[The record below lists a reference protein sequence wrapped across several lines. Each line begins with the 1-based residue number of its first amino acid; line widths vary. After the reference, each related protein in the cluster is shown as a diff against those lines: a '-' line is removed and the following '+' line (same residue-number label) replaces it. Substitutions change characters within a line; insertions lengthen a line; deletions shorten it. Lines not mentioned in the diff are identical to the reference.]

1 MLYDD
6 VNVTRTVDLNAD
18 AGEAF
23 GHWRVADEG
32 ALFPYLTSV
41 NLACGFHAGDPLTMQ
56 RSVRLAKRSGVQV
69 GAHPGFPDLV
79 GFGRR
84 DLAASP
90 EEVYTDVLY
99 QLGALAA
106 FLGAEGLPMHHVKA
120 HGALYFKMMREP
132 ETARAVAE
140 AVATFDATLP
150 LVVLAGAGGQVMQ
163 EQASALGLRVVTEAF
178 PDRAYLADGRLAPR
192 TLEGAVL
199 DDPDT
204 IAERAVKMATG
215 APLSALDGGRVVLE
229 ADTLCLHGDHPRAA
243 QNAEAVRRALA
254 EAAVKVRAF

>member
-1 MLYDD
+1 MKRDSK
-6 VNVTRTVDLNAD
+6 TVDLNAD

-23 GHWRVADEG
+23 GHWRVADED
-32 ALFPYLTSV
+32 ALFPSLTSV

-56 RSVRLAKRSGVQV
+56 RSVWRAKRFGVAV

-90 EEVYTDVLY
+90 GETCADVLY

-106 FLGAEGLPMHHVKA
+106 FLRAEGMTLHHVKA

-132 ETARAVAE
+132 ETARAVAA
-140 AVATFDATLP
+140 AVATFDAALP

-163 EQASALGLRVVTEAF
+163 TQAAALGLRVVTEAF
-178 PDRAYLADGRLAPR
+178 PDRAYLRDGRLAPR
-192 TLEGAVL
+192 TAAGAL
-199 DDPDT
+199 LSDSDR

-215 APLSALDGGRVVLE
+215 APLDALDGGSVVLG
-229 ADTLCLHGDHPRAA
+229 ADTLCLHGDHPQAVRNA
-243 QNAEAVRRALA
+243 QTVRRALA
-254 EAAVKVRAF
+254 EAEIAVRAF

>member
-1 MLYDD
+1 M
-6 VNVTRTVDLNAD
+6 NVTRAVDLNAD

-23 GHWRVADEG
+23 GHWRVADED
-32 ALFPYLTSV
+32 ALFPSLTST

-56 RSVRLAKRSGVQV
+56 RSVWRAKRFGVAV

-90 EEVYTDVLY
+90 EEVRADVLY

-106 FLGAEGLPMHHVKA
+106 FLRAEGMTMHHVKA

-140 AVATFDATLP
+140 AVATFDAGLP
-150 LVVLAGAGGQVMQ
+150 LVVLAGAGGAVMQ
-163 EQASALGLRVVTEAF
+163 TEAAATGLRVVTEAF
-178 PDRAYLADGRLAPR
+178 PDRAYLKDGRLAPR
-192 TLEGAVL
+192 TVEGAL
-199 DDPDT
+199 LSDPER
-204 IAERAVKMATG
+204 IAERAVEMATG
-215 APLSALDGGRVVLE
+215 AQLAALDGGSVVLA
-229 ADTLCLHGDHPRAA
+229 ADTLCLHGDHPQAA
-243 QNAEAVRRALA
+243 QTAQAVRRALA
-254 EAAVKVRAF
+254 EAEIAVRAF